1 MINLIDILQKI
12 KKEEFANIT
21 NFAEMDIQNKK
32 FKEYE
37 YFTIEK
43 NKLFFYIEK
52 TSMACFLDGIIEQF
66 TVTAYKKIN
75 YNTKQQLSYPKGF
88 DDYKELKEIIEKMS
102 NETMKNVLPKTS
114 KQTINFELNT
124 YYNTEYG
131 YITLMNYLYKI
142 SGYRE
147 KEILKNIDKVTMN
160 LNNANYLV
168 LEFYNKDSQSF
179 AINTKN
185 IDRLII
191 S

>member
-1 MINLIDILQKI
+1 MKNLYELLQLI
-12 KKEEFANIT
+12 KKDEFANIT
-21 NFAEMDIQNKK
+21 RFAEMSENNKN
-32 FKEYE
+32 FKDYE
-37 YFTIEK
+37 YFIIEK
-43 NKLFFYIEK
+43 NNMFFYIQK
-52 TSMACFLDGIIEQF
+52 TTVTDWVNGIDGTYSI
-66 TVTAYKKIN
+66 TAYKKIN
-75 YNTKQQLSYPKGF
+75 YNTKQQLGYPQGF
-88 DDYKELKEIIEKMS
+88 NDYEELKEIIEKMS
-102 NETMKNVLPKTS
+102 NEPIKNALPKTC

-142 SGYRE
+142 AGYRE
-147 KEILKNIDKVTMN
+147 KEILKNIDKITMN

-168 LEFYNKDSQSF
+168 LEFYNKDGQSF

>member
-1 MINLIDILQKI
+1 MENLIDILKKI
-12 KKEEFANIT
+12 KKEEFANII

-43 NKLFFYIEK
+43 NGLFFYIEK
-52 TSMACFLDGIIEQF
+52 TSMGCFLDGIIERF
-66 TVTAYKKIN
+66 TVTTYKKIN
-75 YNTKQQLSYPKGF
+75 YNTRQQLSYPQGF
-88 DDYKELKEIIEKMS
+88 NDYEELKEIIEKMS
-102 NETMKNVLPKTS
+102 NEPIKTALPKTC
-114 KQTINFELNT
+114 KQTINHELNT

-142 SGYRE
+142 AGYRE
-147 KEILKNIDKVTMN
+147 KEILKNIDKITMN

-168 LEFYNKDSQSF
+168 FEFYNKDGQSF

-185 IDRLII
+185 INRLII

>member
-12 KKEEFANIT
+12 KKEEFADIT
-21 NFAEMDIQNKK
+21 SFAEMDIQNKK

-43 NKLFFYIEK
+43 NNLFFYIEK
-52 TSMACFLDGIIEQF
+52 TSMGCFIDGIIKRF
-66 TVTAYKKIN
+66 TITAYKKIN
-75 YNTKQQLSYPKGF
+75 YNTKQQLNYPQGF
-88 DDYKELKEIIEKMS
+88 NDYEELKEIIDKIS
-102 NETMKNVLPKTS
+102 NEPIKNTLPKTS
-114 KQTINFELNT
+114 KQPIIFELNT

-131 YITLMNYLYKI
+131 YITLLNYLYKI
-142 SGYRE
+142 AGYRE
-147 KEILKNIDKVTMN
+147 MEILKNIDKITMN

-168 LEFYNKDSQSF
+168 LEFYSKDGQSF

-185 IDRLII
+185 INRLII

>member
-1 MINLIDILQKI
+1 MENLINILQKI
-12 KKEEFANIT
+12 KKEGFAYIT

-43 NKLFFYIEK
+43 NGLFFYIEK
-52 TSMACFLDGIIEQF
+52 TSMGCFLDGIIERF
-66 TVTAYKKIN
+66 TVTTYKKIN
-75 YNTKQQLSYPKGF
+75 YNTRQQLSYPQGF
-88 DDYKELKEIIEKMS
+88 NDYEELKEIIEKMS
-102 NETMKNVLPKTS
+102 NEPIKTALPKTC
-114 KQTINFELNT
+114 KQTINHELNT

-142 SGYRE
+142 AGYRE
-147 KEILKNIDKVTMN
+147 KEILKNIDKITMN

-168 LEFYNKDSQSF
+168 FEFYNKDGQSF

-185 IDRLII
+185 INRLII

>member
-1 MINLIDILQKI
+1 MENLIDILNKI
-12 KKEEFANIT
+12 KKEEFADIT
-21 NFAEMDIQNKK
+21 SFAEMDMQNKK

-43 NKLFFYIEK
+43 NNLFFYIEK

-75 YNTKQQLSYPKGF
+75 YNTQQQLGYPQGF
-88 DDYKELKEIIEKMS
+88 NDYEELKEIIDKIL
-102 NETMKNVLPKTS
+102 NEPIKNVLPKTS

-142 SGYRE
+142 AGYRE
-147 KEILKNIDKVTMN
+147 KEILKNIDKITMN
-160 LNNANYLV
+160 LNNTNYLV
-168 LEFYNKDSQSF
+168 LEFYNKNGQSF

-191 S
+191 L